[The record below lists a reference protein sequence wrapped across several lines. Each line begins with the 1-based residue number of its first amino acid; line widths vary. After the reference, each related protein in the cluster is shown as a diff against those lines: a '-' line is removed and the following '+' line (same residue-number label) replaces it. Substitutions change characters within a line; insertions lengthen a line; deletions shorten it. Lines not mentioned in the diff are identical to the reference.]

1 MIRAF
6 SCHLYGHF
14 LANFCASSVMVLT
27 AHGLLLAPCFILHSP
42 FFSDLGNLALRK
54 CQFQNFGIVNKF
66 VERLDEDSVQALK
79 FMACTVPRET
89 GANKMRRE

>member
-1 MIRAF
+1 
-6 SCHLYGHF
+6 
-14 LANFCASSVMVLT
+14 MVLT
-27 AHGLLLAPCFILHSP
+27 AHVLLLAPCFILHSP
-42 FFSDLGNLALRK
+42 FFSDLGNLALKK
-54 CQFQNFGIVNKF
+54 CQLQNFGIVNKF